1 MKLCVV
7 CKTIISCMGKVKVCI
22 VLREDLW
29 VGFRSRGLTN
39 LSGAVE
45 EFLSAFLS
53 SLPTEYKRRSVKET
67 RELIRRFL
75 EGKPVQENTPQEF
88 LQQLITL
95 LQTLPLQTSQPQQ
108 ETHQETLPPTQP
120 EPTTQEPKQTN
131 PQKPK
136 QKTRKKPKQN

>member
-1 MKLCVV
+1 
-7 CKTIISCMGKVKVCI
+7 MGKVRVSI
-22 VLREDLW
+22 LLREDLW

-53 SLPTEYKRRSVKET
+53 SFPPEYKRRSAKET
-67 RELIRRFL
+67 RELVRRFL
-75 EGKPVQENTPQEF
+75 EGKPVQENPLQEC

-95 LQTLPLQTSQPQQ
+95 LQTLPLQTFQPQQ
-108 ETHQETLPPTQP
+108 EIHQETQPPTQP

-131 PQKPK
+131 KPSK
-136 QKTRKKPKQN
+136 A

>member
-1 MKLCVV
+1 MTLL
-7 CKTIISCMGKVKVCI
+7 
-22 VLREDLW
+22 LREDL
-29 VGFRSRGLTN
+29 VLDFRSRGLIS
-39 LSGAVE
+39 LSGAIE
-45 EFLSAFLS
+45 EFLELFLS
-53 SLPTEYKRRSVKET
+53 AIPTECRRRSGKET
-67 RELIRRFL
+67 RELVRRFL

-108 ETHQETLPPTQP
+108 ETHQETQLPTQP

-136 QKTRKKPKQN
+136 QKTRKKTKQN